1 MNYYSKSGQ
10 VGLAGYYHCMRAVG
24 ENDSNTQTVFARG
37 NLYVSTV
44 LLKKELA
51 CGKLHHSGLETS
63 LRFPCP
69 PRSVRSSKPD
79 HLILFIP
86 LIFLFNSASL
96 AHERNTLALILSLGW
111 QNSGFLAQTRPHKPS
126 LIIKL

>member
-86 LIFLFNSASL
+86 LIFLFNSASP
-96 AHERNTLALILSLGW
+96 AHERNSLALILSLGW
-111 QNSGFLAQTRPHKPS
+111 QNSGLLVYWVWQDFTSHL
-126 LIIKL
+126 